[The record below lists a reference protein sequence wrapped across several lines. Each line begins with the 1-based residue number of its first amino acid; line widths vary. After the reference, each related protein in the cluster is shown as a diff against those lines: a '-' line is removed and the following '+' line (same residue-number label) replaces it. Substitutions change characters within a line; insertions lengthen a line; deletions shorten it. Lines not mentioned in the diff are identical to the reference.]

1 MKEIVDLLSTSNA
14 ASQIRTRR
22 GSHCCW
28 RASQFGMT
36 FATATFQSHMCQL
49 AIESSRVHRRERRF
63 GATFCWHARLHP
75 GAKYRSDRISDFAQR
90 DLLFYVLRDRETFP
104 ERCGEKFYCCPKC
117 TSRLYECVSQNVFR
131 YIDNTRW
138 KIAIESGVPDASGA
152 QQ

>member
-14 ASQIRTRR
+14 ASQIRNAARQSFLLARESIWNDIRDGNFPKSYVSIGNRKFTGAPAR
-22 GSHCCW
+22 
-28 RASQFGMT
+28 
-36 FATATFQSHMCQL
+36 TAIRCDFLL
-49 AIESSRVHRRERRF
+49 ACKI
-63 GATFCWHARLHP
+63 AP

-104 ERCGEKFYCCPKC
+104 ERCGEKFYCCQKC

-131 YIDNTRW
+131 YIDATRW

-152 QQ
+152 